1 MINRRYQTPFGFRLQ
16 PDSLEVKAVETG
28 SAAADAG
35 LRAGD
40 VILSINGI
48 PLLKQSDIYRAADA
62 SLKLTVRRDGNE
74 ETLDFEPRSIG
85 LHPTQIYET
94 ISMCLLLFFLL
105 SYYPYKRH
113 DGELMVLLM
122 VGYGVHR
129 FLNEMLRLDVDP
141 GIGDLTM
148 SQIISLFV
156 LAGAVILAVAVW
168 RRPLNAPTQSL
179 SAQAPK

>member
-1 MINRRYQTPFGFRLQ
+1 MSEVKGKNLHKSRDIV
-16 PDSLEVKAVETG
+16 SVKAVLQLTV
-28 SAAADAG
+28 
-35 LRAGD
+35 LREGNS
-40 VILSINGI
+40 VIL
-48 PLLKQSDIYRAADA
+48 PP
-62 SLKLTVRRDGNE
+62 
-74 ETLDFEPRSIG
+74 FEPRTIG

-141 GIGDLTM
+141 GWFGTRLTL
-148 SQIISLFV
+148 SHEILPAVLLRGSL
-156 LAGAVILAVAVW
+156 LAGLA
-168 RRPLNAPTQSL
+168 RPRPAPH
-179 SAQAPK
+179 

>member
-1 MINRRYQTPFGFRLQ
+1 
-16 PDSLEVKAVETG
+16 
-28 SAAADAG
+28 
-35 LRAGD
+35 
-40 VILSINGI
+40 
-48 PLLKQSDIYRAADA
+48 
-62 SLKLTVRRDGNE
+62 
-74 ETLDFEPRSIG
+74 
-85 LHPTQIYET
+85 
-94 ISMCLLLFFLL
+94 MCLLLFFLL

-141 GIGDLTM
+141 GIGALTM

-168 RRPLNAPTQSL
+168 RRPKVAPTHHCL
-179 SAQAPK
+179 AQAPK